1 MSALLLGPLVLL
13 AVAGLPFYLVLGG
26 LALFGFSAQSINPA
40 VFFAELLRLT
50 ENPAL
55 VAVPLF
61 ILAGYILA
69 ESRASERLGQLAR
82 ALLGWLPGGLAVA
95 TLLVMA
101 LFTAFSGASGVTI
114 VAMGGMMLPTLLK
127 GGYDERF
134 SLGLITASGSLG
146 LLFPPSLALILYGV
160 VSGVSIS
167 QLFVAGVLPGL
178 ILVAALGIFAIQH
191 ARRLGTTTVSGRPP
205 LLPALRAALWET
217 LLPLVVVGGIYAGLF
232 TAPEAATVTLI
243 YVALVECF
251 ITRDLHPLRDLP
263 RILKQSSLLVGGI
276 LVILGSAMA
285 LTNFLVYADVPTAV
299 LNWLQS
305 AVSSRVTFLLLLNLF
320 LLVIGSIIE
329 IFSALVVVVPLIVPL
344 AQHYD
349 VHPLHLG
356 IIFLMNLEIGYCTPP
371 VGLNLF
377 LASFRFQ
384 KPIVPIYRA
393 VLPFLILQL
402 IILALITYLPALTLY
417 PVTLFAAK

>member
-1 MSALLLGPLVLL
+1 MNTLLLGPLLLL
-13 AVAGLPFYLVLGG
+13 ALAGLPFYLVLGG
-26 LALFGFSAQSINPA
+26 LALLGFAAQGLNPG
-40 VFFAELLRLT
+40 VFFAEVLRLT

-69 ESRASERLGQLAR
+69 ESRASERLAQLAG
-82 ALLGWLPGGLAVA
+82 ALLGWLPGGMAVA

-114 VAMGGMMLPTLLK
+114 VAMGGMMLPVLLK

-134 SLGLITASGSLG
+134 SLGMITASGSLG

-178 ILVAALGIFAIQH
+178 ILVATLGAFTMQH
-191 ARRLGTTTVSGRPP
+191 GWRLRTSTMTGRPA
-205 LLPALRAALWET
+205 LLPACKAAIWEAV
-217 LLPLVVVGGIYAGLF
+217 LPLVVVGGIYAGFF
-232 TAPEAATVTLI
+232 TAPEAATVTVI
-243 YVALVECF
+243 YVTVVECF
-251 ITRDLHPLRDLP
+251 ITRDIHPVRDLP
-263 RILKQSSLLVGGI
+263 RVLKQSGLLVGGI

-285 LTNFLVYADVPTAV
+285 LTNYLVYADVPTAI
-299 LNWLQS
+299 LNWLRY
-305 AVSSRVTFLLLLNLF
+305 AISSKVTFLLLLNVF
-320 LLVIGSIIE
+320 LLIIGSIIE
-329 IFSALVVVVPLIVPL
+329 IFSALVVVVPLIIPL
-344 AQHYD
+344 AQHYG

-356 IIFLMNLEIGYCTPP
+356 IIFLMNLEIGYCMPP

-384 KPIVPIYRA
+384 KPIILLYRA
-393 VLPFLILQL
+393 VLPFLIIQL
-402 IILALITYLPALTLY
+402 ITLALITYIPALTLY
-417 PVTLFAAK
+417 PVKLFVTK